1 MSTHLGNLAV
11 YAARYA
17 HHRNT
22 GAALQVVTALKDL
35 WQKIPEVDQM
45 QIVSESNEATC
56 NEHEWEDLRMFASK
70 N

>member
-1 MSTHLGNLAV
+1 MNTRIANLAV

-22 GAALQVVTALKDL
+22 GAALQVVTAIKDL
-35 WQKIPEVDQM
+35 WHKIPEVDQM

-56 NEHEWEDLRMFASK
+56 NEHEWEDLRVFASK